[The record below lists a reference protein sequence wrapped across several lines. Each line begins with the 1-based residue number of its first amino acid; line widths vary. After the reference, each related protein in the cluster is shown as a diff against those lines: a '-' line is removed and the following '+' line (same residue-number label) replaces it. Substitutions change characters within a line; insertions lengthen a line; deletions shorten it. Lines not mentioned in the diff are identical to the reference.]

1 MSLGREVITPLAHQP
16 LHVFA
21 CANTLPPPFGP
32 SVQAALPFRNIMGE
46 DGCPSRALECV
57 DKPRLGRGETREK
70 PKSPSQAATGA
81 GFGPLHQRAGRLFID
96 LPTALPGQGSQRG
109 GANAHTYVFKAPFCK
124 CLWSS

>member
-1 MSLGREVITPLAHQP
+1 
-16 LHVFA
+16 
-21 CANTLPPPFGP
+21 
-32 SVQAALPFRNIMGE
+32 MGE